1 VPGREPSAHAR
12 TIARAA
18 EVLGGIAELSE
29 FVHVPQEALMRWIRD
44 EETPA
49 PQAFQ
54 QIVAVLLDFDLGKFK
69 KKPGRP
75 KGAG

>member
-18 EVLGGIAELSE
+18 EVLGGVAELSE
-29 FVHVPQEALMRWIRD
+29 FLHVPPESLMRWIRD

-69 KKPGRP
+69 KKSGRP
-75 KGAG
+75 AGAG